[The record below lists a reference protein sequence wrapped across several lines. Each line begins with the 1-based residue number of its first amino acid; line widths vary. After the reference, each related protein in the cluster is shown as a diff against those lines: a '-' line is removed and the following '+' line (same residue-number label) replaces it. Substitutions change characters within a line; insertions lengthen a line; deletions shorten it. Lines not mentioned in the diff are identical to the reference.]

1 MMDTRYFNLSIFV
14 ACPAGTIPSRSAP
27 VDW

>member
-1 MMDTRYFNLSIFV
+1 MMESKYFNTNPFV
-14 ACPAGTIPSRSAP
+14 SCVSGTIPSRSAP

>member
-1 MMDTRYFNLSIFV
+1 MMETKFFKSNATV

-27 VDW
+27 VDF